1 MAAIL
6 VFSVF
11 FVLKVNKNYVVFKDV
26 LIKKEISIKLKIN
39 KKYYVLFKG
48 MQNKVRIKKIKND
61 KIFKAEKSPATV
73 FDFKL
78 RSRFK
83 FRFFTIM
90 QNIFFYKKNYNN
102 DVNLQTEFE
111 LVVLL
116 LNYLQVW

>member
-48 MQNKVRIKKIKND
+48 MQNKVRIKKK
-61 KIFKAEKSPATV
+61 
-73 FDFKL
+73 
-78 RSRFK
+78 
-83 FRFFTIM
+83 
-90 QNIFFYKKNYNN
+90 
-102 DVNLQTEFE
+102 
-111 LVVLL
+111 
-116 LNYLQVW
+116 

>member
-1 MAAIL
+1 
-6 VFSVF
+6 
-11 FVLKVNKNYVVFKDV
+11 
-26 LIKKEISIKLKIN
+26 
-39 KKYYVLFKG
+39 

-83 FRFFTIM
+83 FLFFTIM
-90 QNIFFYKKNYNN
+90 QNIFFTKKNYNN

>member
-48 MQNKVRIKKIKND
+48 MQNKVRIKKN
-61 KIFKAEKSPATV
+61 
-73 FDFKL
+73 
-78 RSRFK
+78 
-83 FRFFTIM
+83 
-90 QNIFFYKKNYNN
+90 KK
-102 DVNLQTEFE
+102 
-111 LVVLL
+111 
-116 LNYLQVW
+116 

>member
-83 FRFFTIM
+83 FLFF
-90 QNIFFYKKNYNN
+90 
-102 DVNLQTEFE
+102 LQ
-111 LVVLL
+111 
-116 LNYLQVW
+116 